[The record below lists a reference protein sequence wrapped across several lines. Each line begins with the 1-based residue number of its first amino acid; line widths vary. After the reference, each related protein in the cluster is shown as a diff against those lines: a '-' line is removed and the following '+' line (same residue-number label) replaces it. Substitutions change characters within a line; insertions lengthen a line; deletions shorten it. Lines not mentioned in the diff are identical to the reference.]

1 VIRHSLDRVGVSCSA
16 LTGIAV
22 VLCVSLTAPAGQTSN
37 RGETLSPETR
47 NLVRQAVAC
56 TGLIS
61 ARNSTDSQNQAPR
74 PRGSAVMVRSDGIL
88 VTNCHVIINT
98 RTSRPYDELYLSL
111 SSDGETTSIPNRYRV
126 TLLLMNKDYDLAL
139 LRVDSDA
146 AGKPVSK
153 SFTFPSIE
161 LGDSKKIKLLEDL
174 FIIGFPEK
182 GGASVTVN
190 RGVVEGKDILGN
202 WIKTDARVIHGNSG
216 GAAVNSEGRL
226 IGIPTKVVADEQPV
240 DTNGDGFPDDYRRYG
255 AVGFLRPSHLVAEL
269 LAKLDTGG
277 ENNVSTSSPRLI
289 DTTATTP
296 SLTVRGMV
304 KSAAN
309 GKPIAGAL
317 VGLLPLG
324 ETEVT
329 EQTLLTWGS
338 TNSEGAFKLNRPVP
352 PGKYTLKAKALGKEV
367 YSRDVEIDA
376 GATLLIIDMTD
387 SSPR

>member
-1 VIRHSLDRVGVSCSA
+1 VIKPSLNPVAAGASA

-22 VLCVSLTAPAGQTSN
+22 VVFASLAALAGQTSN
-37 RGETLSPETR
+37 RGESLSPETR

-56 TGLIS
+56 TGLITV
-61 ARNSTDSQNQAPR
+61 RNSTDSQNQAPR
-74 PRGSAVMVRSDGIL
+74 PRGSAVMIRSDGIL
-88 VTNCHVIINT
+88 VTNSHVIVNT

-111 SSDGETTSIPNRYRV
+111 SSDGETTTAPNRYRV
-126 TLLLMNKDYDLAL
+126 TLLMMNKDLDLAL

-153 SFTFPSIE
+153 SFTFPSVE
-161 LGDSKKIKLLEDL
+161 LGDSTKVKLLEDL

-216 GAAVNSEGRL
+216 GAAVNGEGRL
-226 IGIPTKVVADEQPV
+226 IGIPTKVVADEQPI

-255 AVGFLRPSHLVAEL
+255 AVGFLRPSQLVAEM

-277 ENNVSTSSPRLI
+277 ENTAVPSSPRLI
-289 DTTATTP
+289 DTAAA
-296 SLTVRGMV
+296 LTVRGMV
-304 KSAAN
+304 KSAN

-317 VGLLPLG
+317 VGLLALG
-324 ETEVT
+324 ETEIT

-352 PGKYTLKAKALGKEV
+352 PGKYTLKAKALGKQV
-367 YSRDVEIDA
+367 YAQDVEIKA
-376 GATLLIIDMTD
+376 GATLLIIEMST
-387 SSPR
+387 SSQP